1 MCVFIYV
8 FVYCCV
14 YVFLFCVYVYVYMT
28 CFFPKD
34 TNEQI
39 AMRTNS
45 HTVDYTHSMT
55 VCIFPSMTVTA
66 VRHFLGHFL
75 SVLCMVISVFFF
87 LCPPSQWTE
96 EDEIADY
103 ERNMEWMDECMDGM
117 LEKWY
122 DKVVQGTL
130 ESRRKVNKKVP
141 PDK

>member
-1 MCVFIYV
+1 MHFSQYDCNCSYLSRAFSFSVVHGDI
-8 FVYCCV
+8 
-14 YVFLFCVYVYVYMT
+14 
-28 CFFPKD
+28 CF
-34 TNEQI
+34 
-39 AMRTNS
+39 
-45 HTVDYTHSMT
+45 
-55 VCIFPSMTVTA
+55 
-66 VRHFLGHFL
+66 
-75 SVLCMVISVFFF
+75 FFF

-130 ESRRKVNKKVP
+130 ESRRKVNIKAP